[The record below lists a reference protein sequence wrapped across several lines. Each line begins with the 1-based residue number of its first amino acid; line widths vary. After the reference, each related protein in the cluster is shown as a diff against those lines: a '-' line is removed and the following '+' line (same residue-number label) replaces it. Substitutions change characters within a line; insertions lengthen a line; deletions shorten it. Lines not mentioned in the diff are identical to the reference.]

1 MPEPT
6 SIILLPHLSS
16 ELSVHYLLFAL
27 MAVSVL
33 LTIVSAALLRRV
45 KRLKHRL
52 FKRKQQVENVNGRLF
67 EAIARHEISQEL
79 VSEAQDYLHSIL
91 NSMPSMLIGITD
103 EGAITHWNNQAEQST
118 GVCSSSALGKDI
130 HQTYPELPL
139 SPARLREI
147 IANGDSKSFES
158 IQHGKGS
165 LAAYQDIVIYPLQ
178 GEHQVNGAVIRIDDV
193 TVRVNLENMMMQ
205 HEKMKSLG
213 ELAAGLAHELNNPLG
228 AILQNLQTVERRLQT
243 GLTANQQC
251 ADQVGISLGDL
262 NHYMANR
269 DIPLLLNHIREAGN
283 RASQIISNMLEFSR
297 SNELQSQSEN
307 FIDLVDATLAMASL
321 TIKQDG
327 ELAFSD
333 IVIHRHYPKQAIYVN
348 CSASGIQQVLLNL
361 FSNCSQAF
369 ADDENLPNKT
379 PTISLTIEQRQQQMV
394 MTVTDNGPGIEAA
407 AIRHIFDPFFTTKSV
422 GRGTGLGLSVS
433 YFIITQ
439 RHNGHFHVQ
448 SEPGK
453 GCSFE
458 IILPL

>member
-1 MPEPT
+1 
-6 SIILLPHLSS
+6 
-16 ELSVHYLLFAL
+16 
-27 MAVSVL
+27 MAVSAL

-45 KRLKHRL
+45 KRLKARL
-52 FKRKQQVENVNGRLF
+52 GKRKRQVENVNNQLF
-67 EAIARHEISQEL
+67 EAVARHEISQEL

-91 NSMPSMLIGITD
+91 NSMPSMLIGIT
-103 EGAITHWNNQAEQST
+103 EAGTITHWNNQAEQST
-118 GVCSSSALGKDI
+118 GVSSTSALGKDI

-139 SPARLREI
+139 SAPRLREI

-193 TVRVNLENMMMQ
+193 TLRVNLENMMMQ

-228 AILQNLQTVERRLQT
+228 AILQNLQTVERRLQI
-243 GLTANQQC
+243 GLEANQNC
-251 ADQVGISLGDL
+251 ADDVGISLADL
-262 NHYMANR
+262 NRYIGQR
-269 DIPLLLNHIREAGN
+269 EIPVMLNHIREAGD

-297 SNELQSQSEN
+297 NNDLQNQSEN
-307 FIDLVDATLAMASL
+307 FIDLVDATIAMASL
-321 TIKQDG
+321 TIKQEG
-327 ELAFSD
+327 ELAFKD
-333 IVIHRHYPKQAIYVN
+333 IAIQRHYPKRDIYVN

-361 FSNCSQAF
+361 FNNTCQAF
-369 ADDENLPNKT
+369 AEVDALNHSD
-379 PTISLTIEQRQQQMV
+379 PTINITLEQRQQQLV
-394 MTVTDNGPGIEAA
+394 MTVEDNGPGIDAA
-407 AIRHIFDPFFTTKSV
+407 AIRHIFDPFFTTKEV

-453 GCSFE
+453 GCCFE